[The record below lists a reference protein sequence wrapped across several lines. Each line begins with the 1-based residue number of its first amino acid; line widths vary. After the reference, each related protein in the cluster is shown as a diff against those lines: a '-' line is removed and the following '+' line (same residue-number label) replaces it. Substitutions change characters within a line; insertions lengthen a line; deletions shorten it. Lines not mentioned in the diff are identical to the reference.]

1 MLNFEVEQNFIK
13 KFIDKR
19 LRDRMI
25 MELNHE
31 HDIVKQKGKEYFYP
45 NKYRHKAIQRFS
57 SISKIILPS
66 YIYLEDQ
73 YVSEEEV
80 EKVIRGLGKLYD
92 KAHMI
97 CDDPADGEEFSLHDG
112 IAVLYNNYGTS
123 ILICGENVALVKVEA
138 SYGTP
143 MKYILYRKP

>member
-1 MLNFEVEQNFIK
+1 MGNSFKEQNFIK
-13 KFIDKR
+13 SFVDKR
-19 LRDRMI
+19 IRDRI
-25 MELNHE
+25 AMELEHE
-31 HDIVKQKGKEYFYP
+31 DKGAERKNRHY
-45 NKYRHKAIQRFS
+45 NKYRCKAIQRFNNIDQIIS
-57 SISKIILPS
+57 SS

-112 IAVLYNNYGTS
+112 ITVLYNNYGTS
-123 ILICGENVALVKVEA
+123 ILICGENVALVKVET

>member
-1 MLNFEVEQNFIK
+1 MENSFKEQNFIK
-13 KFIDKR
+13 NFVDKR
-19 LRDRMI
+19 IRDRI
-25 MELNHE
+25 AMELEHE
-31 HDIVKQKGKEYFYP
+31 DKGAERKNRYY
-45 NKYRHKAIQRFS
+45 NKYRYKAIQRFNNIDEIIS
-57 SISKIILPS
+57 SN
-66 YIYLEDQ
+66 YIYLENQ

-80 EKVIRGLGKLYD
+80 EKVIRGLGNLYD
-92 KAHMI
+92 KVHMI

-112 IAVLYNNYGTS
+112 ITVLYNNYGTS

>member
-1 MLNFEVEQNFIK
+1 MKEVRI
-13 KFIDKR
+13 
-19 LRDRMI
+19 
-25 MELNHE
+25 ELP
-31 HDIVKQKGKEYFYP
+31 F
-45 NKYRHKAIQRFS
+45 
-57 SISKIILPS
+57 
-66 YIYLEDQ
+66 YLENQ
-73 YVSEEEV
+73 YISEEEV

-97 CDDPADGEEFSLHDG
+97 CDDPADGEEISLHDG
-112 IAVLYNNYGTS
+112 ITVLYNNYGTS